1 MERIFAFGDIH
12 GCFNKLCTLV
22 DMVDINSKKD
32 TVVFIGDYIDRG
44 KESYE
49 VVDYLINLK
58 SLYKNIVFLKGNH
71 ESLLLDYLQGRNVK
85 TFLENGGRQ
94 TLESYNI
101 RNFDGDDDPIPPSHM
116 EFFSSLKLY
125 HETEEFIFVHAGL
138 KDNVAL
144 EDQVEADMLWIR
156 KPFINSDFDFGRR
169 VVFGHPP
176 VKRPLVHSNK
186 IGIDTGAV
194 FGNKL
199 TCVELPDMNFYSV

>member
-22 DMVDINSKKD
+22 DMVGINSKKD
-32 TVVFIGDYIDRG
+32 TVIFIGDYIDRG

-71 ESLLLDYLQGRNVK
+71 ESLLLDYLQGRNVT

-138 KDNVAL
+138 KDNIAL
-144 EDQVEADMLWIR
+144 EDQLESDMLWIR

-169 VVFGHPP
+169 VVFGHTP
-176 VKRPLVHSNK
+176 VKRPLVHPNK

>member
-169 VVFGHPP
+169 VVFGHTP

>member
-12 GCFNKLCTLV
+12 GCFNKLCTLI
-22 DMVDINSKKD
+22 DMVDINSKQD
-32 TVVFIGDYIDRG
+32 IVIFIGDYIDRG

-49 VVDYLINLK
+49 VVEYLISLK
-58 SLYKNIVFLKGNH
+58 SLYKNIIFLKGNH
-71 ESLLLDYLQGRNVK
+71 ESLLLDYLEGRNVK

-94 TLESYNI
+94 TLESYMI
-101 RNFDGDDDPIPPSHM
+101 RNFDGDDDPIPPNHM

-169 VVFGHPP
+169 VVFGHTP
-176 VKRPLVHSNK
+176 VKRPLVHANK